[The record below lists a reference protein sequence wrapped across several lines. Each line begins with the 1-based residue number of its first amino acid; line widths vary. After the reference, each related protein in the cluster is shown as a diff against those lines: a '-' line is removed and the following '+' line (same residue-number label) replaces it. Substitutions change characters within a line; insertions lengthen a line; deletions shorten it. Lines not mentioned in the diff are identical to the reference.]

1 MNYLKLFILST
12 LLVACYGQRA
22 QEKPK
27 TDIKAEL
34 AKIEETRNGFMLAL
48 KEQRYQDI
56 ANFAMPDIEST
67 GPDTEKWWEM
77 RRLGKERGAFPYD
90 SIIMYP
96 KETLILNDTM
106 AYDYGTS
113 STYYTNE
120 EGEQVELRDTF
131 IVILKKDTDGV
142 WKMYREV
149 ASGQVK

>member
-1 MNYLKLFILST
+1 MKNLKLLTLSV
-12 LLVACYGQRA
+12 LLAACYEQRS

-27 TDIKAEL
+27 ININAEL

-48 KEQRYQDI
+48 KEKRYQDI
-56 ANFAMPDIEST
+56 ANFAMPDMENT
-67 GPDTEKWWEM
+67 GPDTEEWWEM

-113 STYYTNE
+113 STFYTNE

-131 IVILKKDTDGV
+131 IVILKKDTDGR